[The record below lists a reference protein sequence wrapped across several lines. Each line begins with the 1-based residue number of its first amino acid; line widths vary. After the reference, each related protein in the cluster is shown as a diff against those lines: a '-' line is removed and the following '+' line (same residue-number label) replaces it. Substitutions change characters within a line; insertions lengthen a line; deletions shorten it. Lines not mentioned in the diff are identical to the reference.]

1 MDRPV
6 GACPD
11 PGRIGLPCVWICL
24 RFIPSWL
31 PAFFGLSN
39 DLQAGLLLWQ
49 MPLDLLCDMWNCLML
64 PFGCLC
70 DFPAL
75 SSASDYATDSAL
87 LKECSNANAFAALA
101 VLRMC
106 LSRSNST
113 ETDDPFEWY
122 TSIDERD
129 RLSSLMLARTGG
141 RLKRHLALVEAVL
154 TTDSRHSAAEAGP
167 ALNSYRYTYDLP
179 VQ

>member
-1 MDRPV
+1 
-6 GACPD
+6 
-11 PGRIGLPCVWICL
+11 
-24 RFIPSWL
+24 
-31 PAFFGLSN
+31 
-39 DLQAGLLLWQ
+39 
-49 MPLDLLCDMWNCLML
+49 MPLDLLCDIWNCLML
-64 PFGCLC
+64 PFRCLC

-87 LKECSNANAFAALA
+87 LKDCSGSGAFAALA

-106 LSRSNST
+106 LRRSNSP
-113 ETDDPFEWY
+113 EKDDPFEWY

-141 RLKRHLALVEAVL
+141 RLKRHLALVEAV

-167 ALNSYRYTYDLP
+167 ALNIHRYTYEFPRP
-179 VQ
+179 VITLTRRTAACSSLTSATAAASSPSSPA